1 MLSFV
6 QFRDPLIVIFQKT
19 DLHLIKG
26 YNTNNYSGTTNNYYE
41 QKRLVYTRVVL
52 ATTKKTAT
60 IKLYKIP

>member
-1 MLSFV
+1 MA
-6 QFRDPLIVIFQKT
+6 FRVTQ
-19 DLHLIKG
+19 G

-52 ATTKKTAT
+52 TTTKKTAT

>member
-1 MLSFV
+1 MNTK
-6 QFRDPLIVIFQKT
+6 QQIFT
-19 DLHLIKG
+19 G

-52 ATTKKTAT
+52 ATTKKKAT